1 MLTYFPWR
9 ARNGGGGGG
18 GFEEKTGTPI
28 CKRAEMVIG
37 DENLVQIVRI
47 IIIIIIVS
55 TEINE
60 RRWSFFLVENLEN

>member
-1 MLTYFPWR
+1 
-9 ARNGGGGGG
+9 
-18 GFEEKTGTPI
+18 
-28 CKRAEMVIG
+28 MVIG

-60 RRWSFFLVENLEN
+60 RRWSFFLVENLENWSLREVEVWVLISVYK